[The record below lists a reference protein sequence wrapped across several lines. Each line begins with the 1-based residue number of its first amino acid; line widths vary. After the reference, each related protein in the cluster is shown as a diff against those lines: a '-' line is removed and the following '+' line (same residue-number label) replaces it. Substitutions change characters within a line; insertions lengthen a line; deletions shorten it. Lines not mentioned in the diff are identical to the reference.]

1 MVLCCICGVNISDV
15 SGAGARCVQCL
26 QKEVDITSGISRNLN
41 LQHCGTCGRWL
52 QPSGQWVH
60 AELESRELLAL
71 CLRHVKGTKKEHHI
85 ANANF
90 LWTEPHSKELQ
101 VKLTLQQEVLA
112 SVVMQQTVALTY
124 RIINQQCSDCK
135 KLYTKHIWDSSVQV
149 RQRAEHRRTLANLE
163 QLIIKNKAHA
173 QVINVE
179 QAKDGVDFFFKKE
192 KDAQDFLSF
201 IKKWAV
207 VKVQESKKLISHNAC
222 NNSHRFKRTTLAEV
236 CPICRDDLVFLPPKT
251 AQALGGL
258 PSTMLCTKAA
268 SVIHLVDPASSRTVQ
283 VSAAEYWKRPFTVL
297 CPASRLTEFIVLDV
311 NMEEPPTSH
320 VSGRSRSQADSSH
333 CEVEVARLADFG
345 QNDDRLCV
353 RSHLGNVLFP
363 GDTAMGYDLR
373 TININIDEAE
383 LGSAPPLDVYLVRKQ
398 RPPKESK
405 GGKNCSA
412 DHLAGSDPGLG
423 DEQIDEADDD
433 EANELEA
440 AAVEMLNN
448 LGERDRSGSA
458 DDGEAGTDAGASAP
472 GNMVSEPVVVSDK
485 QAEDKGEVALLLDQS

>member
-1 MVLCCICGVNISDV
+1 MVLCCICGVDISDI
-15 SGAGARCVQCL
+15 SRAGARCVQCL
-26 QKEVDITSGISRNLN
+26 QKEVDITSGISRNLHVH
-41 LQHCGTCGRWL
+41 HCGTCNRWL
-52 QPSGQWVH
+52 QPAGQWVH

-101 VKLTLQQEVLA
+101 VKLTVQQEVMA

-124 RIINQQCSDCK
+124 RINNQQCSDCK
-135 KLYTKHIWDSSVQV
+135 KSYTKHVWDSSVQV

-163 QLIIKNKAHA
+163 QLIIQHKVHK
-173 QVINVE
+173 QVINV
-179 QAKDGVDFFFKKE
+179 QPAKDGLDFFFTKE
-192 KDAQDFLSF
+192 KDAHEFISF

-207 VKVQESKKLISHNAC
+207 VKVQESKKLISSNAC
-222 NNSHRFKRTTLAEV
+222 NNSHRFKRTTIVEV
-236 CPICRDDLVFLPPKT
+236 CSVCRDDLVFLPPKT

-268 SVIHLVDPASSRTVQ
+268 SVISLVDPASSRTVQ
-283 VSAAEYWKRPFTVL
+283 LSAAEYWKRPFAVL

-311 NMEEPPTSH
+311 NMEEPPTTH
-320 VSGRSRSQADSSH
+320 ASGRSRAQTDSAH

-353 RSHLGNVLFP
+353 RSHLGNVLSV

-373 TININIDEAE
+373 TINTSIDEAE

-398 RPPKESK
+398 RPPKQCK
-405 GGKNCSA
+405 GGRARSA
-412 DHLAGSDPGLG
+412 DQPAGTDSGP
-423 DEQIDEADDD
+423 DEDDNDEA
-433 EANELEA
+433 EELQA
-440 AAVEMLNN
+440 AAVQMLDN
-448 LGERDRSGSA
+448 LGETDRSSSA
-458 DDGEAGTDAGASAP
+458 DGGEVGNDPGASAP
-472 GNMVSEPVVVSDK
+472 GNTDSTPAALDK
-485 QAEDKGEVALLLDQS
+485 QSEAEEVDTHTLEQS